1 MITLTERENMLH
13 ALGLNQVGV
22 TKPYRNRFVTD
33 PVCTDGLVW
42 ESLVDRGL
50 AVRSK
55 PIAMYGGSVMYC
67 VTDRGLAVLG
77 VAPLDGLEPSERY
90 P

>member
-1 MITLTERENMLH
+1 MISTTERENMLH

-33 PVCTDGLVW
+33 PAGEDGRCWEALV
-42 ESLVDRGL
+42 ERGL
-50 AVRSK
+50 AVKSK
-55 PIAMYGGSVMYC
+55 SIEMYAGAVMYA
-67 VTDRGLAVLG
+67 VTDRGMAELG

-90 P
+90 A